1 MKPLED
7 YSDIRGF
14 CYSGGYRV
22 PEEQLKRELGYA
34 GSLRLN
40 STRIWLSEREYRKAP
55 GDFLKKLCTFVETA
69 WEAGI
74 STMPILFN
82 GNGLDP
88 GDLEQ
93 GYEEYADRYVKDV
106 VQALRGEPGL
116 IIWDVMNEP
125 SCNDY
130 ILEAEGEERKARWEK
145 VNEFLRRS
153 CDKVRRLDNEIGRA
167 HV

>member
-1 MKPLED
+1 MGKKRGNQMKPLED

-93 GYEEYADRYVKDV
+93 GYEEYAER
-106 VQALRGEPGL
+106 RGSGSE
-116 IIWDVMNEP
+116 
-125 SCNDY
+125 
-130 ILEAEGEERKARWEK
+130 
-145 VNEFLRRS
+145 
-153 CDKVRRLDNEIGRA
+153 GRA
-167 HV
+167 GADHVGCNE

>member
-55 GDFLKKLCTFVETA
+55 GDFIKSFVPLWKRHGKPA
-69 WEAGI
+69 
-74 STMPILFN
+74 SVPCLFSSMEM
-82 GNGLDP
+82 GWIR
-88 GDLEQ
+88 E
-93 GYEEYADRYVKDV
+93 
-106 VQALRGEPGL
+106 
-116 IIWDVMNEP
+116 IWNRDMRNMQT
-125 SCNDY
+125 DM
-130 ILEAEGEERKARWEK
+130 
-145 VNEFLRRS
+145 
-153 CDKVRRLDNEIGRA
+153 
-167 HV
+167 